1 MRPVSIRFRFLRDL
15 VLLALLMGGAALL
28 VFWVASRRAIRTHSA
43 SIIRQTLETT
53 ERELESFFDPVGL
66 SLQVARLWGESG
78 ALSLM
83 APSDV
88 VGAEAAEAAGRERLV
103 ERFIAVIRQLPRVSS
118 LLVADESGREFMLLH
133 TAPGFEVWQTR
144 PLEGGGFERRRTWSD
159 WNAPLESRLDYNPL
173 VRPWFTG
180 AMENLRRSEGTGRGP
195 ALYWTEPYTFFT
207 THDPGI
213 TASIAMRD
221 PAGRAHVVGFDIL
234 LADISEFT
242 RSLRVG
248 RRGKIV
254 VMTTD
259 DLVVGLPG
267 DARFADPEVRRAA
280 YLREPHEI
288 GLDLA
293 RDATRA
299 FGDAV
304 VKAIQE
310 NRSPEGL
317 TVRFESL
324 DEAWWG
330 EAREFSLAPDRRLR
344 IAVVVPEAELLGDIA
359 SQRLTFA
366 GILTALLLV
375 GVWRAIVLGRT
386 LSRPVE
392 QLVAQSDRIGRG
404 DLSPSP
410 PIATDISEVQ
420 RLAAAHERMRES
432 LRSLMR
438 LERDLQ
444 IARQIQQSTLPRT
457 LPALDGFDL
466 AAWNEPADETGGDTF
481 DVIAVEGHGAA
492 AGGRPLAASERA
504 PCPARAVLLL
514 ADATGHGIGPALT
527 ATQTRAMLR
536 MAVRLGADLGEVAR
550 HLNEQLVADLPDNR
564 FITAWLGEMDART
577 GAIASFSAGQGP
589 ILIYR
594 AALGAFE
601 RRPADAPPFGVVDD
615 MTVHVAA
622 PVALERGDLFIV
634 FSDGF
639 FEARN
644 AAGEQFGLKRI
655 EEAIVAAANRS
666 AAVIISAVREAI
678 DDFTRRSRPDDDR
691 TIIVIR
697 RTG

>member
-53 ERELESFFDPVGL
+53 ERELDSFFDPVGL
-66 SLQVARLWGESG
+66 SLQVARGWGESG

-88 VGAEAAEAAGRERLV
+88 VGAEAAEAAVRERLV
-103 ERFIAVIRQLPRVSS
+103 ERFIAVVRQLPRISS
-118 LLVADESGREFMLLH
+118 LLVADETGREFMLLH
-133 TAPGFEVWQTR
+133 TARGFEVWQTR
-144 PLEGGGFERRRTWSD
+144 PREDGGFERRRTWSD
-159 WNAPLESRLDYNPL
+159 WNAPPESRLDYDPL
-173 VRPWFTG
+173 VRPWFNG
-180 AMENLRRSEGTGRGP
+180 AMENLRRSEGTGRGA

-221 PAGRAHVVGFDIL
+221 PAGRAQVVGFDIL

-248 RRGKIV
+248 QRGKIV

-317 TVRFESL
+317 TVRFQSL

-359 SQRLTFA
+359 AQRLTFA
-366 GILTALLLV
+366 GILAALLLV

-404 DLSPSP
+404 DLSPP
-410 PIATDISEVQ
+410 QPIATDISEVQ

-466 AAWNEPADETGGDTF
+466 AAWNEPAEETGGDTF
-481 DVIAVEGHGAA
+481 DVIAVEGEGA
-492 AGGRPLAASERA
+492 
-504 PCPARAVLLL
+504 ARAVLLL
-514 ADATGHGIGPALT
+514 ADATGHGIGPALA
-527 ATQTRAMLR
+527 ATQIRAMLR
-536 MAVRLGADLGEVAR
+536 MAVRLGADLADVAR
-550 HLNEQLVADLPDNR
+550 HLNEQLLADLPDNR
-564 FITAWLGEMDART
+564 FITAWLGEVDARAGT
-577 GAIASFSAGQGP
+577 IASFSAGQGP

-601 RRPADAPPFGVVDD
+601 RRSADAPPFGVVDD
-615 MTVHVAA
+615 MAVNVAA

-634 FSDGF
+634 ISDGF
-639 FEARN
+639 YEAHD
-644 AAGEQFGLKRI
+644 AAGEQFGPARVERTI
-655 EEAIVAAANRS
+655 ASHAGASAAA
-666 AAVIISAVREAI
+666 IIAAVREAV
-678 DDFTRRSRPDDDR
+678 DAFTHSKRADDDR

>member
-53 ERELESFFDPVGL
+53 ERELDSFFDPVGL
-66 SLQVARLWGESG
+66 SLQVARGWGESG

-88 VGAEAAEAAGRERLV
+88 VGAEAAEAAVRERLV
-103 ERFIAVIRQLPRVSS
+103 ERFIAVVRQLPRISS
-118 LLVADESGREFMLLH
+118 LLVADETGREFMLLH
-133 TAPGFEVWQTR
+133 TARGFEVWQTR
-144 PLEGGGFERRRTWSD
+144 PREDGGFERRRTWSD
-159 WNAPLESRLDYNPL
+159 WNAPPESRLDYDPL
-173 VRPWFTG
+173 VRPWFNG
-180 AMENLRRSEGTGRGP
+180 AMENLRRSEGTGRGA

-221 PAGRAHVVGFDIL
+221 PAGRAQVVGFDIL

-248 RRGKIV
+248 QRGKIV

-317 TVRFESL
+317 TVRFQSL

-359 SQRLTFA
+359 AQRLTFA
-366 GILTALLLV
+366 GILAALLLV

-404 DLSPSP
+404 DLSPP
-410 PIATDISEVQ
+410 QPIATDISEVQ

-466 AAWNEPADETGGDTF
+466 AAWNEPAEETGGDTF
-481 DVIAVEGHGAA
+481 DVIAVEGEGA
-492 AGGRPLAASERA
+492 
-504 PCPARAVLLL
+504 ARAVLLL
-514 ADATGHGIGPALT
+514 ADATGHGIGPALA
-527 ATQTRAMLR
+527 ATQIRAMLR
-536 MAVRLGADLGEVAR
+536 MAVRLGADLADVAR
-550 HLNEQLVADLPDNR
+550 HLNEQLLADLPDNR
-564 FITAWLGEMDART
+564 FITAWLGEVDARAGT
-577 GAIASFSAGQGP
+577 IASFSAGQGP

-601 RRPADAPPFGVVDD
+601 RRSADAPPFGVVDD
-615 MTVHVAA
+615 MAVNVAA

-634 FSDGF
+634 ISDGF
-639 FEARN
+639 YEARD
-644 AAGEQFGLKRI
+644 AAGEQFGPARVERTI
-655 EEAIVAAANRS
+655 ASHAGASAAA
-666 AAVIISAVREAI
+666 IIAAVREAV
-678 DDFTRRSRPDDDR
+678 DAFTHSKRADDDR

>member
-66 SLQVARLWGESG
+66 SLQVARGWGESG

-88 VGAEAAEAAGRERLV
+88 VGAEAAEAAVRERLV
-103 ERFIAVIRQLPRVSS
+103 ERFIAVVRQLPRISS
-118 LLVADESGREFMLLH
+118 LLVADETGREFMLLH
-133 TAPGFEVWQTR
+133 TARGFEVWQTR
-144 PLEGGGFERRRTWSD
+144 PREDGGFERRRTWSD
-159 WNAPLESRLDYNPL
+159 WNAPPESRLDYDPL
-173 VRPWFTG
+173 VRPWFNG
-180 AMENLRRSEGTGRGP
+180 AMENLRRSEGTGRGA

-221 PAGRAHVVGFDIL
+221 PAGRAQVVGFDIL

-248 RRGKIV
+248 QRGKIV

-317 TVRFESL
+317 TVRFQSL

-359 SQRLTFA
+359 AQRLTFA
-366 GILTALLLV
+366 GILAALLLV

-404 DLSPSP
+404 DLSPP
-410 PIATDISEVQ
+410 QPIATDISEVQ

-466 AAWNEPADETGGDTF
+466 AAWNEPAEETGGDTF
-481 DVIAVEGHGAA
+481 DVIAVEGEGA
-492 AGGRPLAASERA
+492 
-504 PCPARAVLLL
+504 ARAVLLL
-514 ADATGHGIGPALT
+514 ADATGHGIGPALA
-527 ATQTRAMLR
+527 ATQIRAMLR
-536 MAVRLGADLGEVAR
+536 MAVRLGADLADVAR
-550 HLNEQLVADLPDNR
+550 HLNEQLLADLPDNR
-564 FITAWLGEMDART
+564 FITAWLGEVDARAGT
-577 GAIASFSAGQGP
+577 IASFSAGQGP

-601 RRPADAPPFGVVDD
+601 RRSADAPPFGVVDD
-615 MTVHVAA
+615 MAVNVAA

-634 FSDGF
+634 ISDGF
-639 FEARN
+639 YEARD
-644 AAGEQFGLKRI
+644 AAGEQFGPARVERTI
-655 EEAIVAAANRS
+655 ASHAGASAAA
-666 AAVIISAVREAI
+666 IIAAVREAV
-678 DDFTRRSRPDDDR
+678 DAFTHSKRADDDR

>member
-66 SLQVARLWGESG
+66 SLQVARGWGESG

-88 VGAEAAEAAGRERLV
+88 VGAEAAEAAVRERLV
-103 ERFIAVIRQLPRVSS
+103 ERFIAVVRQLPRISS
-118 LLVADESGREFMLLH
+118 LLVADETGREFMLLH
-133 TAPGFEVWQTR
+133 TARGFEVWQTR
-144 PLEGGGFERRRTWSD
+144 PREDGGFERRRTWSD
-159 WNAPLESRLDYNPL
+159 WNAPPESRLDYDPL
-173 VRPWFTG
+173 VRPWFNG
-180 AMENLRRSEGTGRGP
+180 AMENLRRSEGTGRGA

-221 PAGRAHVVGFDIL
+221 PAGRAQVVGFDIL

-248 RRGKIV
+248 QRGKIV

-317 TVRFESL
+317 TVRFQSL

-359 SQRLTFA
+359 AQRLTFA
-366 GILTALLLV
+366 GILAALLLV

-404 DLSPSP
+404 DLSPP
-410 PIATDISEVQ
+410 QPIATDISEVQ

-466 AAWNEPADETGGDTF
+466 AAWNEPAEETGGDTF
-481 DVIAVEGHGAA
+481 DVIAVEGEGA
-492 AGGRPLAASERA
+492 
-504 PCPARAVLLL
+504 ARAVLLL
-514 ADATGHGIGPALT
+514 ADATGHGIGPALA
-527 ATQTRAMLR
+527 ATQIRAMLR
-536 MAVRLGADLGEVAR
+536 MAVRLGADLADVAR
-550 HLNEQLVADLPDNR
+550 HLNEQLLADLPDNR
-564 FITAWLGEMDART
+564 FITAWLGEVDARAGT
-577 GAIASFSAGQGP
+577 IASFSAGQGP

-601 RRPADAPPFGVVDD
+601 RRSADAPPFGVVDD

-634 FSDGF
+634 TSDGF
-639 FEARN
+639 YEARD
-644 AAGEQFGLKRI
+644 AAGEQFGPARVERTI
-655 EEAIVAAANRS
+655 ASHAGASAAA
-666 AAVIISAVREAI
+666 IIAAVREAV
-678 DDFTRRSRPDDDR
+678 DAFTHSKRADDDR

>member
-28 VFWVASRRAIRTHSA
+28 VFWIAGRRVIRTHSA
-43 SIIRQTLETT
+43 TIIRQTLETT
-53 ERELESFFDPVGL
+53 ERELASFFDPVAL
-66 SLQVARLWGESG
+66 SLQVARRWGESG
-78 ALSLM
+78 ALSLDGD
-83 APSDV
+83 SDPR
-88 VGAEAAEAAGRERLV
+88 GLDAAETAVRERLV
-103 ERFIAVIRQLPRVSS
+103 ERFIAVIRQLPRISS
-118 LLVADESGREFMLLH
+118 LLVADETGREFMLLH
-133 TAPGFEVWQTR
+133 TERGFEVWQTR
-144 PLEGGGFERRRTWSD
+144 RVDDGGFERRRTWSD
-159 WNAPLESRLDYNPL
+159 WSAPPESRLDYNPL

-180 AMENLRRSEGTGRGP
+180 AIETLRRSEATGRGP
-195 ALYWTEPYTFFT
+195 ALSWTEPYTFFT
-207 THDPGI
+207 TRDPGI
-213 TASIAMRD
+213 TASIAVRD
-221 PAGRAHVVGFDIL
+221 PAGRAQVVAFDIL

-267 DARFADPEVRRAA
+267 DARFADPQVRRAA
-280 YLREPHEI
+280 FLKRPEEI

-293 RDATRA
+293 RDATKA

-304 VKAIQE
+304 IEAIME

-317 TVRFESL
+317 TVRFKSL
-324 DEAWWG
+324 DEPWWG

-344 IAVVVPEAELLGDIA
+344 IAVVVPEAELLGDLA
-359 SQRLTFA
+359 AQRWTFV

-375 GVWRAIVLGRT
+375 GVWRAIVLGRV

-404 DLSPSP
+404 DLSPP
-410 PIATDISEVQ
+410 QPIATDISEVQ

-457 LPALDGFDL
+457 LPLLDGFDL
-466 AAWNEPADETGGDTF
+466 AAWNEPAEETGGDTF
-481 DVIAVEGHGAA
+481 DVIAVGGDGAA
-492 AGGRPLAASERA
+492 AGVRPRAASDFTLRA
-504 PCPARAVLLL
+504 SRAVLLL
-514 ADATGHGIGPALT
+514 ADATGHGIGPALA
-527 ATQTRAMLR
+527 ATQIRAMLR
-536 MAVRLGADLGEVAR
+536 MAVRLGADLGDVAR

-564 FITAWLGEMDART
+564 FITAWLGEIDAAAGT
-577 GAIASFSAGQGP
+577 IASFSAGQGP
-589 ILIYR
+589 LLLYR
-594 AALGAFE
+594 AATGAFE
-601 RRPADAPPFGVVDD
+601 RRSADAPPFGVVDD
-615 MTVHVAA
+615 LTARLA
-622 PVALERGDLFIV
+622 DPVALERGDLLIV
-634 FSDGF
+634 ISDGF
-639 FEARN
+639 FEARD

-655 EEAIVAAANRS
+655 EKAIVAAANRS
-666 AAVIISAVREAI
+666 AAEITSAVRAAVEA
-678 DDFTRRSRPDDDR
+678 FTNHARPDDDR

>member
-53 ERELESFFDPVGL
+53 ERELDSFFDPVGL
-66 SLQVARLWGESG
+66 SLQVARGWGESG

-88 VGAEAAEAAGRERLV
+88 VGAEAAEAAVRERLV
-103 ERFIAVIRQLPRVSS
+103 ERFIAVVRQLPRISS
-118 LLVADESGREFMLLH
+118 LLVADETGREFMLLH
-133 TAPGFEVWQTR
+133 TARGFEVWQTR
-144 PLEGGGFERRRTWSD
+144 PREDGGFERRRTWSD
-159 WNAPLESRLDYNPL
+159 WNAPPESRLDYDPL
-173 VRPWFTG
+173 VRPWFNG
-180 AMENLRRSEGTGRGP
+180 AMENLRRSEGTGRGA

-221 PAGRAHVVGFDIL
+221 PAGRAQVVGFDIL

-248 RRGKIV
+248 QRGKIV

-317 TVRFESL
+317 TVRFQSL

-359 SQRLTFA
+359 AQRLTFA
-366 GILTALLLV
+366 GILAALLLV

-404 DLSPSP
+404 DLSPP
-410 PIATDISEVQ
+410 QPIATDISEVQ

-466 AAWNEPADETGGDTF
+466 AGWNEPAEETGGDTF
-481 DVIAVEGHGAA
+481 DVIAVEGEGA
-492 AGGRPLAASERA
+492 
-504 PCPARAVLLL
+504 ARAVLLL
-514 ADATGHGIGPALT
+514 ADATGHGIGPALA
-527 ATQTRAMLR
+527 ATQIRAMLR
-536 MAVRLGADLGEVAR
+536 MAVRLGADLADVAR
-550 HLNEQLVADLPDNR
+550 HLNEQLLADLPDNR
-564 FITAWLGEMDART
+564 FITAWLGEVDARAGT
-577 GAIASFSAGQGP
+577 IASFSAGQGP

-601 RRPADAPPFGVVDD
+601 RRSADAPPFGVVDD
-615 MTVHVAA
+615 MAVNVAA

-634 FSDGF
+634 ISDGF
-639 FEARN
+639 YEAHD
-644 AAGEQFGLKRI
+644 AAGEQFGPARVERTI
-655 EEAIVAAANRS
+655 ASHAGASAAA
-666 AAVIISAVREAI
+666 IIAAVREAV
-678 DDFTRRSRPDDDR
+678 DAFTHSKRADDDR

>member
-1 MRPVSIRFRFLRDL
+1 LRPVSIRFRFLRDL

-53 ERELESFFDPVGL
+53 ERELDSFFDPVGL
-66 SLQVARLWGESG
+66 SLQVARGWGESG

-88 VGAEAAEAAGRERLV
+88 VGAEAAEAAVRERLV
-103 ERFIAVIRQLPRVSS
+103 ERFIAVVRQLPRISS
-118 LLVADESGREFMLLH
+118 LLVADETGREFMLLH
-133 TAPGFEVWQTR
+133 TARGFEVWQTR
-144 PLEGGGFERRRTWSD
+144 PREDGGFERRRTWSD
-159 WNAPLESRLDYNPL
+159 WNAPPESRLDYDPL
-173 VRPWFTG
+173 VRPWFNG
-180 AMENLRRSEGTGRGP
+180 AMENLRRSEGTGRGA

-221 PAGRAHVVGFDIL
+221 PAGRAQVVGFDIL

-248 RRGKIV
+248 QRGKIV

-317 TVRFESL
+317 TVRFQSL

-359 SQRLTFA
+359 AQRLTFA
-366 GILTALLLV
+366 GILAALLLV

-404 DLSPSP
+404 DLSPP
-410 PIATDISEVQ
+410 QPIATDISEVQ

-466 AAWNEPADETGGDTF
+466 AGWNEPAEETGGDTF
-481 DVIAVEGHGAA
+481 DVIAVEGEGA
-492 AGGRPLAASERA
+492 
-504 PCPARAVLLL
+504 ARAVLLL
-514 ADATGHGIGPALT
+514 ADATGHGIGPALA
-527 ATQTRAMLR
+527 ATQIRAMLR
-536 MAVRLGADLGEVAR
+536 MAVRLGADLADVAR
-550 HLNEQLVADLPDNR
+550 HLNEQLLADLPDNR
-564 FITAWLGEMDART
+564 FITAWLGEVDARAGT
-577 GAIASFSAGQGP
+577 IASFSAGQGP

-601 RRPADAPPFGVVDD
+601 RRSADAPPFGVVDD
-615 MTVHVAA
+615 MAVNVAA

-634 FSDGF
+634 ISDGF
-639 FEARN
+639 YEARD
-644 AAGEQFGLKRI
+644 AAGEQFGPARVERTI
-655 EEAIVAAANRS
+655 ASHAGASAAA
-666 AAVIISAVREAI
+666 IIAAVREAV
-678 DDFTRRSRPDDDR
+678 DAFTHSKRADDDR

>member
-28 VFWVASRRAIRTHSA
+28 VFWVASRRTIRTHSA

-66 SLQVARLWGESG
+66 SLQVARGWGESG

-88 VGAEAAEAAGRERLV
+88 VGAEAAEAAVRERLV
-103 ERFIAVIRQLPRVSS
+103 ERFIAVVRQLPRISS
-118 LLVADESGREFMLLH
+118 LLVADETGREFMLLH
-133 TAPGFEVWQTR
+133 TARGFEVWQTR
-144 PLEGGGFERRRTWSD
+144 PREDGGFERRRTWSD
-159 WNAPLESRLDYNPL
+159 WNAPPESRLDYDPL
-173 VRPWFTG
+173 VRPWFNG
-180 AMENLRRSEGTGRGP
+180 AMENLRRSEGTGRGA

-221 PAGRAHVVGFDIL
+221 PAGRAQVVGFDIL

-248 RRGKIV
+248 QRGKIV

-317 TVRFESL
+317 TVRFQSL

-359 SQRLTFA
+359 AQRLTFA
-366 GILTALLLV
+366 GILAALLLV

-404 DLSPSP
+404 DLSPP
-410 PIATDISEVQ
+410 QPIATDISEVQ

-466 AAWNEPADETGGDTF
+466 AGWNEPAEETGGDTF
-481 DVIAVEGHGAA
+481 DVIAVEGEGA
-492 AGGRPLAASERA
+492 
-504 PCPARAVLLL
+504 ARAVLLL
-514 ADATGHGIGPALT
+514 ADATGHGIGPALA
-527 ATQTRAMLR
+527 ATQIRAMLR
-536 MAVRLGADLGEVAR
+536 MAVRLGADLADVAR
-550 HLNEQLVADLPDNR
+550 HLNEQLLADLPDNR
-564 FITAWLGEMDART
+564 FITAWLGEVDARAGT
-577 GAIASFSAGQGP
+577 IASFSAGQGP

-601 RRPADAPPFGVVDD
+601 RRSADAPPFGVVDD
-615 MTVHVAA
+615 MAVNVAA

-634 FSDGF
+634 ISDGF
-639 FEARN
+639 YEAHD
-644 AAGEQFGLKRI
+644 AAGEQFGPARVERTI
-655 EEAIVAAANRS
+655 ASHAGASAAA
-666 AAVIISAVREAI
+666 IIAAVREAV
-678 DDFTRRSRPDDDR
+678 DAFTHSKRADDDR

>member
-53 ERELESFFDPVGL
+53 ERELDSFFDPVGL
-66 SLQVARLWGESG
+66 SLQVARRWGESG
-78 ALSLM
+78 ALSLV

-88 VGAEAAEAAGRERLV
+88 VGVEAAEAAVRERLV
-103 ERFIAVIRQLPRVSS
+103 ERFIAVVRQLPRISS
-118 LLVADESGREFMLLH
+118 LLVADETGREFMLLH
-133 TAPGFEVWQTR
+133 TARGFEVWQTR

-159 WNAPLESRLDYNPL
+159 WNAPPESRLDYNPL

-180 AMENLRRSEGTGRGP
+180 AMENLRRSEGTGRGA

-221 PAGRAHVVGFDIL
+221 PAGRAQVVGFDIL

-317 TVRFESL
+317 TVRFQSL

-359 SQRLTFA
+359 AQRLTFA
-366 GILTALLLV
+366 GILAALLLV

-404 DLSPSP
+404 DLSPP
-410 PIATDISEVQ
+410 QPIATDISEVQ

-466 AAWNEPADETGGDTF
+466 AAWNEPAEETGGDTF
-481 DVIAVEGHGAA
+481 DVIAVEGEGA
-492 AGGRPLAASERA
+492 AGGGRLRASSDRPPRA
-504 PCPARAVLLL
+504 ARAVLLL
-514 ADATGHGIGPALT
+514 ADATGHGIGPALA
-527 ATQTRAMLR
+527 ATQIRAMLR
-536 MAVRLGADLGEVAR
+536 MAVRLGADLADVAR

-564 FITAWLGEMDART
+564 FITAWLGEAEARAGT
-577 GAIASFSAGQGP
+577 IASFSAGQGP

-594 AALGAFE
+594 AARGAFE

-615 MTVHVAA
+615 MAVNVAA

-634 FSDGF
+634 ISDGF
-639 FEARN
+639 YEARDS
-644 AAGEQFGLKRI
+644 AGEQFGPARVERTI
-655 EEAIVAAANRS
+655 ASHAGASAAA
-666 AAVIISAVREAI
+666 IIAAVREAV
-678 DDFTRRSRPDDDR
+678 DAFTRRSRPDDDR

>member
-53 ERELESFFDPVGL
+53 ERELDSFFDPVGL
-66 SLQVARLWGESG
+66 SLQVARGWGESG

-88 VGAEAAEAAGRERLV
+88 VGAEAAEAAVRERLV
-103 ERFIAVIRQLPRVSS
+103 ERFIAVVRQLPRISS
-118 LLVADESGREFMLLH
+118 LLVADETGREFMLLH
-133 TAPGFEVWQTR
+133 TARGFEVWQTR
-144 PLEGGGFERRRTWSD
+144 PREDGGFERRRTWSD
-159 WNAPLESRLDYNPL
+159 WNAPPESRLDYDPL
-173 VRPWFTG
+173 VRPWFNG
-180 AMENLRRSEGTGRGP
+180 AMENLRRSEGTGRGA

-221 PAGRAHVVGFDIL
+221 PAGRAQVVGFDIL

-248 RRGKIV
+248 QRGKIV

-317 TVRFESL
+317 TVRFQSL

-359 SQRLTFA
+359 AQRLTFA
-366 GILTALLLV
+366 GILAALLLV

-404 DLSPSP
+404 DLSPP
-410 PIATDISEVQ
+410 QPIATDISEVQ

-466 AAWNEPADETGGDTF
+466 AGWNEPAEETGGDTF
-481 DVIAVEGHGAA
+481 DVIAVEGEGA
-492 AGGRPLAASERA
+492 
-504 PCPARAVLLL
+504 ARAVLLL
-514 ADATGHGIGPALT
+514 ADATGHGIGPALA
-527 ATQTRAMLR
+527 ATQIRAMLR
-536 MAVRLGADLGEVAR
+536 MAVRLGADLADVAR
-550 HLNEQLVADLPDNR
+550 HLNEQLLADLPDNR
-564 FITAWLGEMDART
+564 FITAWLGEVDARAGT
-577 GAIASFSAGQGP
+577 IASFSAGQGP

-601 RRPADAPPFGVVDD
+601 RRSADAPPFGVVDD
-615 MTVHVAA
+615 MAVNVAA

-634 FSDGF
+634 ISDGF
-639 FEARN
+639 YEARD
-644 AAGEQFGLKRI
+644 AAGEQFGPARVERTI
-655 EEAIVAAANRS
+655 ASHAGASAAA
-666 AAVIISAVREAI
+666 IIAAVREAV
-678 DDFTRRSRPDDDR
+678 DAFTHSKRADDDR